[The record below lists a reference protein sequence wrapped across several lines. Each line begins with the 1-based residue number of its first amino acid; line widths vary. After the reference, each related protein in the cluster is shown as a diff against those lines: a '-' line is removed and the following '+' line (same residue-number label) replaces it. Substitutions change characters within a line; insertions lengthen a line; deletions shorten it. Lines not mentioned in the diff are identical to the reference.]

1 MMGDE
6 LRGEFAP
13 PNEAEDYLLDIRTA
27 SEMLCAPIPVSRA
40 GSTGVGSGLHHPKR
54 TENRLG
60 PDSALP
66 ELPLHLLYPSSPEGI
81 TRL

>member
-40 GSTGVGSGLHHPKR
+40 GSPGVDSGLHHPKR
-54 TENRLG
+54 TESRLV
-60 PDSALP
+60 PHSALP
-66 ELPLHLLYPSSPEGI
+66 DFLLLLLYPSSPEDI
-81 TRL
+81 RRL